1 MNPNASVYLL
11 QQLVHRWIDHSI
23 LISSTDAMKQFIQQL
38 FMVSLT
44 LLAGEGMPVVL
55 AKDARAIAIWCLMGN
70 VDCWRHWD
78 SVYKAEYKSWKDH
91 SLKLPSSPSDIV
103 ILRHT
108 MKSFRLKVMPISRL
122 TSLLISSLIFTC
134 ARFLRTKKASL
145 KEERKLLFTKKLTS
159 YAK

>member
-55 AKDARAIAIWCLMGN
+55 AKDARAIAIWCLMGTLIAGGTGIVFIKQN
-70 VDCWRHWD
+70 IKVGRIIPLNYH
-78 SVYKAEYKSWKDH
+78 H
-91 SLKLPSSPSDIV
+91 HRV
-103 ILRHT
+103 IL
-108 MKSFRLKVMPISRL
+108 SFSVTL
-122 TSLLISSLIFTC
+122 
-134 ARFLRTKKASL
+134 
-145 KEERKLLFTKKLTS
+145 
-159 YAK
+159 